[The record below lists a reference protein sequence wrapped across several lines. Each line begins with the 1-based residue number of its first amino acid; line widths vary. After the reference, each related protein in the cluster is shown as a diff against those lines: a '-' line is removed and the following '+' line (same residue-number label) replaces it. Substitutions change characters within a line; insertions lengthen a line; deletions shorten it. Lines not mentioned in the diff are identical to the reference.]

1 MKHVCLVLIV
11 ILSLSGFSQSN
22 KKLGKLL
29 LSGKVV
35 NEKKKGLESKI
46 RIYRSTEFIDELE
59 TSRIGKFQFEVDLN
73 DSIAFV
79 VMAENYVS
87 KTVFVDT
94 KVNDRKKHQSFVFP
108 FFIDLYPVGRIPS
121 HEDLERPVGKIRFSG
136 TQFIYDLDFTK
147 KANLRLKEFVKER
160 KNPKVRRVNYD

>member
-94 KVNDRKKHQSFVFP
+94 KVND
-108 FFIDLYPVGRIPS
+108 PS

-136 TQFIYDLDFTK
+136 SQFIYDLDFTK